1 MSDDNTLASL
11 RELLDIMATLRSAQ
25 GCAWDRQQTTES
37 LKPYILEEC
46 YELLEAIDRAH
57 PQEICDELGDLLL
70 QVVFQAQIFSE
81 QGKFTMAD
89 VAAGISRKLVRRHPH
104 IFAMASSDGHEQRWE
119 NIKLL
124 ERQERGQPLSL
135 AERIPGTLPAL
146 KRAQKIV
153 KRIESKASY
162 AIISEMEHELNQLK
176 LQTSSPIDSTGA
188 QQEIIGGLLFQ
199 MVQLSASLGID
210 AEDKLRQTNRKI
222 IAKIDANK

>member
-1 MSDDNTLASL
+1 MSDDKTLSSL
-11 RELLDIMATLRSAQ
+11 QELLDIMATLRSTQ
-25 GCAWDRQQTTES
+25 GCSWDRQQTTES

-81 QGKFTMAD
+81 QGEFTIAD

-104 IFAMASSDGHEQRWE
+104 IFAKASADGHEQRWE
-119 NIKLL
+119 NIKLV
-124 ERQERGQPLSL
+124 ERQERGQPLGL
-135 AERIPGTLPAL
+135 AERISGTLPAL

-153 KRIESKASY
+153 KASY
-162 AIISEMEHELNQLK
+162 PIISEMEHELNRLK
-176 LQTSSPIDSTGA
+176 LLTDSPHDSTEIRS
-188 QQEIIGGLLFQ
+188 EIIGSLLFN

-210 AEDKLRQTNRKI
+210 AEDELRQTNRKI